1 MPAHDGLYQDTLA
14 QIKTATAGHGLR
26 ATTHARLALLVSGIM
41 TAESCVLARVATRL
55 WQQEVTGASCAE
67 HVGRRMRRALNDPG
81 LTLEDAYQP
90 GLRLLVDWDALR
102 RDTGQAILIVDE
114 SSQAEH
120 VHLVR
125 VSLAY
130 RGTSLPLAWAIWEQ
144 NATQAPGAY
153 WRAIDT
159 VFASVAR
166 LLPAGLAIVVLAD
179 RAYDVPDF
187 IDRVTDAGWDYV
199 VRVKARSA
207 MRVRDRRGREQA
219 ISALTAQHLARP
231 GQRWKI
237 RGQAFKDA
245 NWRTVSLVGHWAVGH
260 AEPLVVM
267 TNRAPGWAV
276 LGCYER
282 RFWIEPGFRNDK
294 SAGWQWEAS
303 QVRDLARQGRL
314 LVALAWATLL
324 TVLLGCAD
332 AEERLAERQRRP
344 PQTRPRPG
352 KPPAHPRL
360 SLFRLGLQAIGG
372 WLIRRTPLR
381 RLARLP
387 RPSAPS
393 WADEWRYGHYW
404 RPRSQTVR
412 P

>member
-1 MPAHDGLYQDTLA
+1 MPAQDGLYQDTLA
-14 QIKTATAGHGLR
+14 QIKAATAGQDLR

-41 TAESCVLARVATRL
+41 AAESCVLARVAARL
-55 WQQEVTGASCAE
+55 WQQEVTGAACAE
-67 HVGRRMRRALNDPG
+67 HVGRRLRRALNDPG
-81 LTLEDAYQP
+81 ITLEGAYQP
-90 GLRLLVDWDALR
+90 ILGVLVDWDALR
-102 RDTGQAILIVDE
+102 RDTGRAILIVDE

-120 VHLVR
+120 VHLLR

-130 RGTSLPLAWAIWEQ
+130 RGTSIPLAWVIWEQ
-144 NATQAPGAY
+144 NVAQEDGAY

-159 VFASVAR
+159 VCASVAR
-166 LLPAGLAIVVLAD
+166 ILPADLAVMVLAD

-187 IDRVTDAGWDYV
+187 IDRVTRQGWDYV

-207 MRVRDRRGREQA
+207 MRFRDQRGHDQA
-219 ISALTAQHLARP
+219 IKTLTDQHLARV
-231 GQRWKI
+231 GQRWKA
-237 RGQAFKDA
+237 RGEAFKNA
-245 NWRTVSLVGHWAVGH
+245 NWRDVSLVGHWAAGH

-267 TNRAPGWAV
+267 TNRAPDWEV
-276 LGCYER
+276 LGYYER

-294 SAGWQWEAS
+294 SAGWHWEAS
-303 QVRDLARQGRL
+303 QVRDLVRQERL

-332 AEERLAERQRRP
+332 AEERLAERQQRP
-344 PQTRPRPG
+344 PRTRPRPG

-360 SLFRLGLQAIGG
+360 SLFRLGLEAIGC

-387 RPSAPS
+387 RPTAPS